1 MSTVARL
8 SIGEYD
14 RMIDSGVFENR
25 RIELIH
31 GELREMSAIG
41 VPHEYAADELNEWS
55 IQNVPLDRVRVRIQH
70 SIGLAELS
78 SVPEPDVAWVARLD
92 YTRHRPTSADVLLLI
107 EVSDSS
113 LAYDRGEK
121 ARLYAQVGITDY
133 WVVNI
138 HDRCIEVRRQPAGK
152 TFEDIRI
159 CNAGEK
165 VSPLHFP
172 SLAVPVDTVDM
183 VLGG

>member
-1 MSTVARL
+1 MSTIARL

-25 RIELIH
+25 RIELIN
-31 GELREMSAIG
+31 GELREMSPIG
-41 VPHEYAADELNEWS
+41 VPHEYAVDELTEWS

-70 SIGLAELS
+70 SIGLVELS

-121 ARLYAQVGITDY
+121 AMLYAQVGVTDY
-133 WVVNI
+133 WIVNI
-138 HDRCIEVRRQPAGK
+138 RERCVEVRRQPAGNN
-152 TFEDIRI
+152 FEDIRI
-159 CNAGEK
+159 YNTGET
-165 VSPLHFP
+165 VSPLHLP
-172 SLAVPVDTVDM
+172 SLAVPVDM
-183 VLGG
+183 VFGA

>member
-8 SIGEYD
+8 TIEEYD
-14 RMIDSGVFENR
+14 RMIESGVFENR

-31 GELREMSAIG
+31 GELREMSPIG
-41 VPHEYAADELNEWS
+41 APHEYAVDELTEWS

-70 SIGLAELS
+70 SVGLAELS
-78 SVPEPDVAWVARLD
+78 SVPQPDVAWVARLD
-92 YTRHRPTSADVLLLI
+92 YSHYRPTGADVSLLF

-121 ARLYAQVGITDY
+121 AKLYATVGITDY
-133 WVVNI
+133 WIVNI
-138 HDRCIEVRRQPAGK
+138 RDRCIEVRRQPAGDV
-152 TFEDIRI
+152 FEDIRI
-159 CNAGEK
+159 YNIGET

-172 SLAVPVDTVDM
+172 SLAVPVDM
-183 VLGG
+183 VFGA